1 MQSQVNYKSASHDA
15 TVLSNQLGESHRWH
29 KDHFGSMLPDING
42 YSFRSSKGN
51 DSSHI
56 LCAFEIAK
64 DTANSASSKKIEK
77 LGTVKALESTYKTEV
92 RGVDTHHNWE
102 VSGLRKSATNS
113 NWQVDAI
120 GRTAHIGVYTG
131 AIGSANS
138 DRRNESHYVAGI
150 LAPNHDPNNVPSTWV
165 ITQQEERK
173 QVAQRN
179 KNKQETSKATNWL
192 SPKKPESKKT
202 FRQQQKTSPK
212 LQSHWGVKGRD
223 DLTKMKLSAERSPA
237 NLATANKVNKTVS
250 KHYILCLMCMKYI
263 IETIFSNI
271 T

>member
-1 MQSQVNYKSASHDA
+1 MQSQVNYKSASHDG

-92 RGVDTHHNWE
+92 RGP
-102 VSGLRKSATNS
+102 NS

-138 DRRNESHYVAGI
+138 DRRNESQHVAGI
-150 LAPNHDPNNVPSTWV
+150 LAPYSIIMP
-165 ITQQEERK
+165 IT
-173 QVAQRN
+173 V
-179 KNKQETSKATNWL
+179 L
-192 SPKKPESKKT
+192 
-202 FRQQQKTSPK
+202 F
-212 LQSHWGVKGRD
+212 
-223 DLTKMKLSAERSPA
+223 
-237 NLATANKVNKTVS
+237 
-250 KHYILCLMCMKYI
+250 
-263 IETIFSNI
+263 
-271 T
+271 